1 MVKILL
7 SKDREENC
15 HEAAG
20 ETPHLKSLTV

>member
-1 MVKILL
+1 MMMMVV

-15 HEAAG
+15 HEVAG